1 MAANF
6 TDNWYV
12 LKSRLCLF
20 APLRDNF
27 EFLIDKSEAG
37 GAALNAPRDG
47 ASLAEEINT
56 RFNTVWDNNKN
67 DNAAG
72 ETPLDYRGSQIKA
85 LTFGEGNKKPGN
97 EYNRRYLFNNSANT
111 EMNRMMMTPHRT
123 ATVNFW
129 VRCIDSTRFKI
140 SDPYSYPVNNF
151 AVSSSIEDGVV
162 IGVDFA
168 TVNYGGFRDK
178 GYPSGDLDKY
188 VLMLQN
194 RQYTSDNPNV
204 PSLLAADSTQGLTGS
219 YTTPAGS
226 GLSSEKGNGVWF
238 MVTHVLSFGS
248 NSDEGIAIETHVR
261 YKNENDDYVH
271 LVWKQIGMNGV
282 LWEGDGATGVWG
294 IGLPGDYDPATSDD
308 NKIAIRNL
316 MIYESRLDASQ
327 QRMIFDNGID
337 PFQADLESTYDFDQH
352 DRNYWGSYG
361 ILGTRSNLRIE
372 KSIFT
377 TGGVVITDP
386 DTGSG
391 EIEKDGE
398 THGLPFRQWADSD
411 TDEKGPTI
419 ESSRREHIALRD
431 NSALVMIG
439 EQRPD
444 GDGITEK
451 DGTQNFYSTKWKDF
465 AIDLLGSFDGN
476 ISREPYSTEVTNRY
490 IFPVKN
496 KEGKYINYFTNRP
509 SIISWRNSRVAGT
522 RSTDPYRI
530 WLSEGSTFNGFS
542 DAILIS
548 DMAHPEDLPSG
559 TYVAS
564 LTYNPK
570 DVDYLDA
577 NPDISSAATTAK
589 GYPKHIGLLKFQY
602 EAGQINYSNSF
613 TYNGNGGKTLQT
625 SSPIFW
631 ERQPRFII
639 MEWDA
644 AAQSGANYGGPVQFD
659 ALAWKPI
666 AWHYVVYE
674 IQEASKL
681 SDRENLNAGNY
692 QGKILMH
699 LFGDPITSGNNNPVV
714 FETSRYRYKATYE
727 KPYIRVYNGDTQE
740 RDYGGW
746 NFVSFEPDNSI
757 EDDGASNT
765 SKQFANRIYLPRVT
779 IPHIKIPVLRPK
791 LTVVKKPQSETF
803 TDAIDG
809 VSVGEGWTNVEKTS
823 IMQRK
828 LFVTSGIAFYK
839 GGDDGWN
846 RSASYCG
853 LDGEVYRYKNTGPIL
868 IYHDGGNKSDLKESG
883 QKFCPLSSGWYR
895 VFYGARNYV
904 VDQGGSCIRSYIR
917 TKVYDAKNS
926 KYIWKDLQSVYL
938 NAGTRSGDSVNTQ
951 IRVSVATSKLVWLN
965 APDLSTPKETW
976 PQYEFGFE
984 NLTFASA
991 SDVVC
996 IVELVSA
1003 SQADFSQIVSKVN
1016 FEFDV
1021 APSTAEEGVSGG
1033 ETAQRF
1039 NKYVTSEPS
1048 PVDPKVN
1055 EQWIHLFNVEALYS
1069 RFNKNN
1075 ANGAKLVTSA
1085 AESAEPTITNA
1096 TDVSDFWVTPSPYQE
1111 DGAASNTT
1119 RTRSY

>member
-123 ATVNFW
+123 ATINFW
-129 VRCIDSTRFKI
+129 VRCIDSTRFEI
-140 SDPYSYPVNNF
+140 SDPYSYPMNNF

-168 TVNYGGFRDK
+168 TVNYGEFRDK
-178 GYPSGDLDKY
+178 GYPSGDLNKY
-188 VLMLQN
+188 VLMLYN

-219 YTTPAGS
+219 YSTPAGS

-294 IGLPGDYDPATSDD
+294 IGLPGDYDPATSDN

-391 EIEKDGE
+391 EIEKDGK

-411 TDEKGPTI
+411 TDENGPTI

-476 ISREPYSTEVTNRY
+476 ISREPYSIEVTNRY
-490 IFPVKN
+490 IFPIKN

-564 LTYNPK
+564 LTYNPE
-570 DVDYLDA
+570 DVAYLNA

-666 AWHYVVYE
+666 AWRYVVYE

-727 KPYIRVYNGDTQE
+727 KPYIRAYNGDTQE

-746 NFVSFEPDNSI
+746 NFVSFEPDNNI

-791 LTVVKKPQSETF
+791 LTVTKGPQSEIF
-803 TDAIDG
+803 VSEITDAD
-809 VSVGEGWTNVEKTS
+809 VGGNAEASKLL
-823 IMQRK
+823 QRK
-828 LFVTSGIAFYK
+828 LFVAGNMAYYK
-839 GGDDGWN
+839 GGDDGWT
-846 RSASYCG
+846 RSASYVK
-853 LDGEVYRYKNTGPIL
+853 LDGTPQNIGGEKFL
-868 IYHDGGNKSDLKESG
+868 LYHDNREMGEDWSNHQGM
-883 QKFCPLSSGWYR
+883 FCPLSSGWYEINMQGR
-895 VFYGARNYV
+895 SALNDRGGRQLWIYIDKIQNGSTSRIMSAKLSGGARV
-904 VDQGGSCIRSYIR
+904 GGGE
-917 TKVYDAKNS
+917 
-926 KYIWKDLQSVYL
+926 SV
-938 NAGTRSGDSVNTQ
+938 SGFMN
-951 IRVSVATSKLVWLN
+951 VATNKLVWLE
-965 APDLSTPKETW
+965 APVNPKVYSNQW
-976 PQYEFGFE
+976 PIYKVTLWEEEGGGW
-984 NLTFASA
+984 
-991 SDVVC
+991 SDVGMTVQLASPSQSNFTQ
-996 IVELVSA
+996 VVSGV
-1003 SQADFSQIVSKVN
+1003 DV
-1016 FEFDV
+1016 EFDV
-1021 APSTAEEGVSGG
+1021 APSEAEKGVSGG
-1033 ETAQRF
+1033 ETSQRF
-1039 NKYVTSEPS
+1039 SKYVTSEKS
-1048 PVDPKVN
+1048 PVDPSID

-1069 RFNKNN
+1069 RFNKTLV
-1075 ANGAKLVTSA
+1075 NGSYLVTNA
-1085 AESAEPTITNA
+1085 AETAEPDVVDAKAITDQW
-1096 TDVSDFWVTPSPYQE
+1096 TSQTPYQE
-1111 DGAASNTT
+1111 DKEAGEIS
-1119 RTRSY
+1119 RTREY